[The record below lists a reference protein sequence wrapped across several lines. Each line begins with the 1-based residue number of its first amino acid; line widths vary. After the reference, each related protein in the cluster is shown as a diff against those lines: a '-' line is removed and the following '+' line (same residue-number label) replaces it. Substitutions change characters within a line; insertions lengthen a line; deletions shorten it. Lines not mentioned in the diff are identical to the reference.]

1 MNTLGKPFSDLPKL
15 YPNLFQIIF
24 KKDLVVIWINYY
36 KLISKK
42 AIMTTR
48 ITNRGTSVL
57 NRETCPPN
65 SAGALYQKCQ
75 ENSMASLPPETLI
88 STKRGTG
95 RMKASDYPK
104 VESNLPNW
112 GFITT
117 ARGTARRSL

>member
-1 MNTLGKPFSDLPKL
+1 
-15 YPNLFQIIF
+15 
-24 KKDLVVIWINYY
+24 LVVIWVNHL
-36 KLISKK
+36 KLFPKK

-48 ITNRGTSVL
+48 IVNRGTSVL
-57 NRETCPPN
+57 RETCPPN

-75 ENSMASLPPETLI
+75 ENSMTSLPPETMI

-104 VESNLPNW
+104 VESNRPNW

-117 ARGTARRSL
+117 ARGTARRRR